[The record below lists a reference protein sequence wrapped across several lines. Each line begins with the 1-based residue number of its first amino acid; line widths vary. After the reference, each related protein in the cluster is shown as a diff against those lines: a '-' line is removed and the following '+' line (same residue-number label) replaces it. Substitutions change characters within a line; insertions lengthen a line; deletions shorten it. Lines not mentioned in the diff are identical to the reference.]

1 MKYFINRSYNKRA
14 KKWRTQSP
22 VSKTVKS
29 TLNKMILHEAI
40 SKLHQNSIWR
50 GKKIIEYTINI
61 WKIIVWTA
69 PIHLHLG
76 FFFFFF
82 LSKYCSTTWSKVGS
96 IDRTLDRGESEKTDY
111 KAYRLWTAGQV
122 GVSDGIPTH
131 PFHIVKELTV

>member
-29 TLNKMILHEAI
+29 TLNKMFIHEAI

-50 GKKIIEYTINI
+50 GKKIIEYTINT
-61 WKIIVWTA
+61 WKITVWTA

-76 FFFFFF
+76 FFFF
-82 LSKYCSTTWSKVGS
+82 CVSTVVLQDPRLVQSTEPWMGRIREDRLQSLPVVDCGGS
-96 IDRTLDRGESEKTDY
+96 RGKWWYPYSP
-111 KAYRLWTAGQV
+111 L
-122 GVSDGIPTH
+122 PH
-131 PFHIVKELTV
+131 F